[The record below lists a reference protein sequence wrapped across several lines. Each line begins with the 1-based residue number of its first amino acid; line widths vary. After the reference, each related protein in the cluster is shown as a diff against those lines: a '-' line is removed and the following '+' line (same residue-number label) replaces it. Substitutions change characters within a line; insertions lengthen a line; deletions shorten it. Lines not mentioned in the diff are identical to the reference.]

1 MQRAVELVRPRHSG
15 QLRPQ
20 EGPARVRGAAC
31 DLARTP
37 GSSTVPRHAPER
49 SKWLISPRT
58 TRTRSPPSSQISNR
72 RSCSPVISCPTP
84 FIFGRCQT
92 TDATRLGPRGST
104 VLTHRNGVGGA
115 RRQEFSRSGTGSSAR
130 RRWSRCRRCLASCQ
144 TELAQSKTPPGL
156 PWHCHSACLFTD
168 AVRPFVLYISQ

>member
-72 RSCSPVISCPTP
+72 RSCSLVISCPTP

-92 TDATRLGPRGST
+92 TDATQLGPRGST
-104 VLTHRNGVGGA
+104 VRTHRNGVGG
-115 RRQEFSRSGTGSSAR
+115 AR

-168 AVRPFVLYISQ
+168 AVRPFVLYI